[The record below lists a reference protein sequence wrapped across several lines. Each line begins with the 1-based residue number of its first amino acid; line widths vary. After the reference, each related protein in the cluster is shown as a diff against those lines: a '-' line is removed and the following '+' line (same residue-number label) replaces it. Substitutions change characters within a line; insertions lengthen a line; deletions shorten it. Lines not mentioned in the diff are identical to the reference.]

1 MPDITV
7 KAIKGFNADGLDS
20 GEKYVKRGAEFT
32 VDESVARDLRR
43 NGLIEEYDVKQ
54 APEPENKQAKE
65 TDNKAAPEA
74 SQKPKPEL
82 KNKAK

>member
-7 KAIKGFNADGLDS
+7 KAVKGFNADGLGS

-43 NGLIEEYDVKQ
+43 NGLIEGYDVKN
-54 APEPENKQAKE
+54 APALENKQAP
-65 TDNKAAPEA
+65 TPANKSAA
-74 SQKPKPEL
+74 KPATK
-82 KNKAK
+82 KKAD

>member
-7 KAIKGFNADGLDS
+7 KAIKGFNADGLGS

-43 NGLIEEYDVKQ
+43 NGLIEGYDVKN
-54 APEPENKQAKE
+54 APALENKQAP
-65 TDNKAAPEA
+65 TPANKSAAKPA
-74 SQKPKPEL
+74 SKK
-82 KNKAK
+82 KAD

>member
-7 KAIKGFNADGLDS
+7 KAIKGFNADGLGS

-43 NGLIEEYDVKQ
+43 NGLIEGYDVKN
-54 APEPENKQAKE
+54 APALENKQAP
-65 TDNKAAPEA
+65 TPSNKSAA
-74 SQKPKPEL
+74 KPATK
-82 KNKAK
+82 KKAD

>member
-7 KAIKGFNADGLDS
+7 KAIKGFNADGLGS

-43 NGLIEEYDVKQ
+43 NGLIEGYDVKN
-54 APEPENKQAKE
+54 APALENKQAP
-65 TDNKAAPEA
+65 TPANKSAA
-74 SQKPKPEL
+74 KPATK
-82 KNKAK
+82 KKAD

>member
-43 NGLIEEYDVKQ
+43 NGLIEEYDMKQ

-65 TDNKAAPEA
+65 TDNKAAPAA

>member
-65 TDNKAAPEA
+65 ADNKTAPEA

>member
-1 MPDITV
+1 MRTPMPDITV

-43 NGLIEEYDVKQ
+43 NGLIEEYDVKNS
-54 APEPENKQAKE
+54 APPENKQAP
-65 TDNKAAPEA
+65 TPLNKAAPKSA
-74 SQKPKPEL
+74 SKK
-82 KNKAK
+82 KAD

>member
-1 MPDITV
+1 MRTPMPDITV

-43 NGLIEEYDVKQ
+43 NGLIEEYNAKN
-54 APEPENKQAKE
+54 AAAPENKQAPTPLNKE
-65 TDNKAAPEA
+65 AAKPSSKKKAD
-74 SQKPKPEL
+74 
-82 KNKAK
+82 

>member
-7 KAIKGFNADGLDS
+7 KAIKGFNADGLGS

-43 NGLIEEYDVKQ
+43 NGLIEGYDVKN
-54 APEPENKQAKE
+54 APAPENKQAQ
-65 TDNKAAPEA
+65 TPANKSAA
-74 SQKPKPEL
+74 KPATK
-82 KNKAK
+82 KKAD